1 MNRELRPVLD
11 PEDAQAIQ
19 RLVKNQKS
27 RLKPY
32 MKKYSGGILDDP
44 LFKKWAEEDS
54 NLKVPI
60 LSRVFDQASIDVLM
74 L

>member
-1 MNRELRPVLD
+1 
-11 PEDAQAIQ
+11 
-19 RLVKNQKS
+19 
-27 RLKPY
+27 

-60 LSRVFDQASIDVLM
+60 LSRVFDQASIDALM